1 MAKLVLTNEFVS
13 LNGTDVSSYCRKAE
27 LTIEVEAKD
36 VTTFASGGWKEEIGG
51 LKSGTLAL
59 EFEQDFAAA
68 ALDSILWPLLGTVV
82 TFDVKP
88 VNAARSTSNPSYT
101 GSVLVAQ
108 WNPLTGSVGDD
119 AKVTV
124 SFPTTGA
131 VTRQV
136 V

>member
-1 MAKLVLTNEFVS
+1 MAKFVLTAEFVS
-13 LNGTDVSSYCRKAE
+13 LNGTDVSAYCRKAE
-27 LTIEVEAKD
+27 LTIEAEAKE
-36 VTTFASGGWKEEIGG
+36 VTTFGSAGWKEEIGG

-68 ALDSILWPLLGTVV
+68 ALDATMWPLLGTVV

-101 GSVLVAQ
+101 GSVLISQ

-119 AKVTV
+119 AKVSV

-131 VTRQV
+131 IARQV